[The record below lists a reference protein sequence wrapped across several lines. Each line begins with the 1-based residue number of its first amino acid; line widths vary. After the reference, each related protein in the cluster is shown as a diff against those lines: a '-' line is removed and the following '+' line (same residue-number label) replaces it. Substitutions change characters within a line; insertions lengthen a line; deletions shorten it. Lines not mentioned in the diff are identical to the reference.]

1 MRNVWVTKPR
11 IFERRISCGHPNCCV
26 PHSPLESRD
35 LPQKQEW
42 EETIWAEGKL
52 KSGVKRQMAGRQVNR

>member
-1 MRNVWVTKPR
+1 MRNVCVTKPR

-26 PHSPLESRD
+26 PHSPLESEI
-35 LPQKQEW
+35 QEW

-52 KSGVKRQMAGRQVNR
+52 KSGVKRQMASRQVNR